1 MILPMILYD
10 NFPPYN
16 WGKVI
21 ADQDFDKKRFLSWQA
36 DYMKWKKA
44 KSEKVKKRLV
54 KKWSKKPKSK
64 YYAKRGVPKRK

>member
-36 DYMKWKKA
+36 DYMKWKKTR
-44 KSEKVKKRLV
+44 SIKVKKRLV
-54 KKWSKKPKSK
+54 KKWSKKSRSK
-64 YYAKRGVPKRK
+64 YYAKRGTTKRK